1 MADLN
6 ATVREW
12 NAVRE
17 EMTKFNPELRT
28 RPLTKYLHLKT
39 DEIMG
44 LSDGFIVPDDY
55 MTLLVTIP
63 DGSDAA
69 KVADALNSAYES
81 ITKRRKDK
89 IEPTRLNQIFNYLR
103 SVIGKAA
110 AAIKMS
116 LRDKKPVAPQ
126 SIPAASTSKPKIP
139 APGSVVS
146 EQGILP
152 KTLKAGKEP
161 GEPINPPKV
170 IKGRP
175 ILRVR
180 SNVISCALVVSLDGN
195 TVVIEEYSGNTK
207 PVKAGDGRVLVC
219 QVPSNGIWKDSFE
232 EGAL

>member
-28 RPLTKYLHLKT
+28 RPITKYLFMKT

-44 LSDGFIVPDDY
+44 LNDGFIVPDDY
-55 MTLLVTIP
+55 MVLLVTVP
-63 DGSDAA
+63 DESNAS
-69 KVADALNSAYES
+69 KVADALNNAYEA
-81 ITKRRKDK
+81 INKRRKDK
-89 IEPTRLNQIFNYLR
+89 IEPTRLNQLFNYLR
-103 SVIGKAA
+103 SVIGKALPV
-110 AAIKMS
+110 IKNN
-116 LRDKKPVAPQ
+116 LRDRRPVAPQ
-126 SIPAASTSKPKIP
+126 SIPAVAASKPKIP
-139 APGSVVS
+139 TPSVVHD
-146 EQGILP
+146 QGMIP
-152 KTLKAGKEP
+152 RALKVGKAP
-161 GEPINPPKV
+161 DEPINPAKV
-170 IKGRP
+170 IKGRAT
-175 ILRVR
+175 LRVR

-195 TVVIEEYSGNTK
+195 TVVVEEYSGNTK